1 MRQIEGAQNKPGNIQ
16 GYKRWEYVWSIAYTM
31 YYTAQKATHSA
42 YIDGST
48 HITHTIHTLYT
59 AHTEAYIHM
68 HSKGWYTQVHTPVL
82 VC

>member
-1 MRQIEGAQNKPGNIQ
+1 M
-16 GYKRWEYVWSIAYTM
+16 WSIAYTM
-31 YYTAQKATHSA
+31 YYTAQEATHSA

-59 AHTEAYIHM
+59 AHTEANIHM
-68 HSKGWYTQVHTPVL
+68 HSKGWYTQVHAPVL